1 MGGVM
6 NLELNWTNIL
16 RGAKV
21 IALVG
26 FLLPWLVVS
35 CQGTE
40 VTSATGMD
48 LALGRIDAPHGQDDG
63 GVAWWALV
71 GLLLTIGG
79 LAATFLIKETLKA
92 GRIAGAC
99 AAAAVVIIFAGMS
112 MGVTDARGRLNAPT
126 GASEMERQMSQ
137 AMGQAI
143 RVETRLGY
151 WLTLL
156 ALAGAAGAGFM
167 IHTGR
172 PAPNLPR
179 VKVESSPAE

>member
-1 MGGVM
+1 M

-21 IALVG
+21 IALVC

-35 CQGTE
+35 CQGNE

-48 LALGRIDAPHGQDDG
+48 LAFGNIDAPQGQDDG
-63 GVAWWALV
+63 GVAWWALI
-71 GLLLTIGG
+71 GLLLTVGG
-79 LAATFLIKETLKA
+79 LAATFLIKEARKA

-99 AAAAVVIIFAGMS
+99 ATAALLMIFIGMS
-112 MGVTDARGRLNAPT
+112 SGVMDARSRLNTST
-126 GASEMERQMSQ
+126 GASEMERQMQ
-137 AMGQAI
+137 EAMGQAI

-156 ALAGAAGAGFM
+156 ALAGAAGSGYM

-179 VKVESSPAE
+179 VKVEPRQAE